1 MLIDGQFIAISE
13 AQYDHARKQLELPS
27 DFHLVEAT
35 ALLHHDTG
43 NGVAHI
49 PLPTGYVVAA
59 FEDSQG
65 HRRYGVVTLTP
76 PPKQPDIF

>member
-13 AQYDHARKQLELPS
+13 AQYAYACKQLELPS

-35 ALLHHDTG
+35 TLLHHDTG
-43 NGVAHI
+43 NGIAHI
-49 PLPTGYVVAA
+49 PLPTGLVVAA

-65 HRRYGVVTLTP
+65 HRRYGVVALTP
-76 PPKQPDIF
+76 TSSTP

>member
-13 AQYDHARKQLELPS
+13 AQYSHARKQLELPS

-43 NGVAHI
+43 NGIAQI
-49 PLPTGYVVAA
+49 PLPAGLVVAA
-59 FEDSQG
+59 FENTAG
-65 HRRYGVVTLTP
+65 HRQYGVVTLP
-76 PPKQPDIF
+76 PLKINFRD